1 MSRPKPTIRQLIRAL
16 YSVAKTSLR
25 IAPVMSILQIAGSV
39 ISAGLSIATTYLAAL
54 TTTALAEA
62 YAGDHTA
69 GGRVVW
75 LVVAV
80 ALLDVLTTAWWGVF
94 DRYVSEL
101 MRFRIK
107 TAMSDVMYE
116 RFCAIE
122 FWRYDDK
129 DTIDMYER
137 AKEFAQFFP
146 YIFARLADVVTHTFT
161 FIFTVWVLI
170 AINAWLGLAVVLAAV
185 PSMIVQFRLS
195 RLNTNH
201 WRENVETRRR
211 ANWIEWEMLKPQKM
225 IDLRLY
231 GLVRHLLD
239 MRTVLL
245 EKDQKTR
252 IDFERKFLVKRL
264 GAESFQA
271 AVEISALVWIV
282 CEIVAHR
289 QPIGLFLFVQQTAGR
304 ALGSVGS
311 LVSAV
316 NSMDEDLANLFDYQR
331 FMELP
336 IAKQGGK
343 IVSALHRDIRFKDVS
358 FHYPGSDTL
367 VLNHINL
374 TIKRGQHVALVGE
387 NGAGKTT
394 LLKLLAGLY
403 QSVSGEVVV
412 DGVPL
417 KSVDVQTWHR
427 QLGVLSQNFTQYDFA
442 TAAENVWFGDVSK
455 TPSQERVNA
464 ALREAEAAKFVAK
477 LPKGVNSY
485 VNQWME
491 SDDGVK
497 GVDLS
502 GGQWQRL
509 ALARNFYRDSPIV
522 ILDEPT
528 SAIDALAE
536 ARIFDR
542 LFQQKQKTIITV
554 SHRLSTVE
562 KADMIFMLAHGK
574 VVEYGTHA
582 ELVAR
587 HGAYYHMFESQ
598 LRHK

>member
-25 IAPVMSILQIAGSV
+25 IAPGMSVLQVTGSA
-39 ISAGLSIATTYLAAL
+39 ISAGLPIATTYLAAL

-62 YAGDHTA
+62 YAGDRAA
-69 GGRVVW
+69 GNRVVW
-75 LVVAV
+75 LVAAA
-80 ALLDVLTTAWWGVF
+80 ALSGVLMAAWGIF
-94 DRYVSEL
+94 ERYASEL

-161 FIFTVWVLI
+161 FVFTVWALI

-185 PSMIVQFRLS
+185 PSVIVQFRLS
-195 RLNTNH
+195 RLNANH

-211 ANWIEWEMLKPQKM
+211 ASWIEWEMLKPQKM

-239 MRTVLL
+239 MRMVLL

-252 IDFERKFLVKRL
+252 IDFERKFLAKRL
-264 GAESFQA
+264 GAELFQA
-271 AVEISALVWIV
+271 AVEVGALVWV
-282 CEIVAHR
+282 VYEIVAHR
-289 QPIGLFLFVQQTAGR
+289 QPIGQFLFVQQTAGR
-304 ALGSVGS
+304 ALGSVSS
-311 LVSAV
+311 LVSTV

-343 IVSALHRDIRFKDVS
+343 TVSALHRDIRFKDVS

-554 SHRLSTVE
+554 SHRLSTIE

-574 VVEYGTHA
+574 VVEHGTHA
-582 ELVAR
+582 ELVAQ

>member
-25 IAPVMSILQIAGSV
+25 IAPGMSVLQVTGSA
-39 ISAGLSIATTYLAAL
+39 ISAGLPIVTTYLAAL

-62 YAGDHTA
+62 YAGDRAA
-69 GGRVVW
+69 GNRVVW
-75 LVVAV
+75 LVAAA
-80 ALLDVLTTAWWGVF
+80 ALSGVLMAAWGIF
-94 DRYVSEL
+94 ERYASEL

-161 FIFTVWVLI
+161 FVFTVWALI

-185 PSMIVQFRLS
+185 PSVIVQFRLS
-195 RLNTNH
+195 RLNANH

-211 ANWIEWEMLKPQKM
+211 ASWIEWEMLKPQKM

-239 MRTVLL
+239 MRMVLL

-252 IDFERKFLVKRL
+252 IDFERKFLAKRL
-264 GAESFQA
+264 GAELFQA
-271 AVEISALVWIV
+271 AVEVGALVWV
-282 CEIVAHR
+282 VYEIVAHR
-289 QPIGLFLFVQQTAGR
+289 QPIGQFLFVQQTAGR
-304 ALGSVGS
+304 ALGSVSS
-311 LVSAV
+311 LVSTV

-343 IVSALHRDIRFKDVS
+343 TVPALHRDIRFKDVS
-358 FHYPGSDTL
+358 FRYPGSDTL
-367 VLNHINL
+367 VLDHINL

-403 QSVSGEVVV
+403 QPVSGEVVV

-417 KSVDVQTWHR
+417 KSVNVQTWHR

-477 LPKGVNSY
+477 LPKGVDSY

-509 ALARNFYRDSPIV
+509 ALARNFYRDSPII

-554 SHRLSTVE
+554 SHRLSTIE

-574 VVEYGTHA
+574 VVEHGTHA
-582 ELVAR
+582 ELVAQ

-598 LRHK
+598 LRRT

>member
-1 MSRPKPTIRQLIRAL
+1 MSRPRPTIRQLIRAL

-25 IAPVMSILQIAGSV
+25 IAPGMSVLQITGSA
-39 ISAGLSIATTYLAAL
+39 ISAGLPIATTYLAAL

-62 YAGDHTA
+62 YVGDRAAGS
-69 GGRVVW
+69 RVVW
-75 LVVAV
+75 LVAAA
-80 ALLDVLTTAWWGVF
+80 ALSGVLMAAWGIF
-94 DRYVSEL
+94 ERYASEL

-161 FIFTVWVLI
+161 FVFTVWALI

-185 PSMIVQFRLS
+185 PSVIVQFRLS
-195 RLNTNH
+195 RLNANH

-211 ANWIEWEMLKPQKM
+211 ASWIEWEMLKPQKM

-239 MRTVLL
+239 MRMALL

-252 IDFERKFLVKRL
+252 IDFERKFLAKRL
-264 GAESFQA
+264 GAELFQA
-271 AVEISALVWIV
+271 AVEVGALVWIV
-282 CEIVAHR
+282 YEIVAHR
-289 QPIGLFLFVQQTAGR
+289 QPIGQFLFVQQTAGR
-304 ALGSVGS
+304 ALGSVSS
-311 LVSAV
+311 LVSTV

-336 IAKQGGK
+336 LAKQGGK
-343 IVSALHRDIRFKDVS
+343 TVPALRRDIRFKDVS
-358 FHYPGSDTL
+358 FRYPGSDTL
-367 VLNHINL
+367 VLDHINL

-403 QSVSGEVVV
+403 QPVSGEVAV
-412 DGVPL
+412 DGEPL
-417 KSVDVQTWHR
+417 ASANIQTWHR

-455 TPSQERVNA
+455 TPSQERVDA
-464 ALREAEAAKFVAK
+464 ALREAEAEKFVAK
-477 LPKGVNSY
+477 LPKGVDSY

-582 ELVAR
+582 ELVVQ

>member
-1 MSRPKPTIRQLIRAL
+1 MSRPRPTIRQLIRAL

-25 IAPVMSILQIAGSV
+25 IAPAMSVLQITGSA
-39 ISAGLSIATTYLAAL
+39 ISAGLPIVTTYLAAL

-62 YAGDHTA
+62 YAGDRAA
-69 GGRVVW
+69 GSRVVW
-75 LVVAV
+75 LVAAA
-80 ALLDVLTTAWWGVF
+80 ALSGVLMAAWGIF
-94 DRYVSEL
+94 ERYASEL

-161 FIFTVWVLI
+161 FVFTVWALI

-185 PSMIVQFRLS
+185 PSVIVQFRLS
-195 RLNTNH
+195 RLNANH

-211 ANWIEWEMLKPQKM
+211 ASWIEWEMLKPQKM

-239 MRTVLL
+239 MRMALL

-252 IDFERKFLVKRL
+252 IDFERKFLAKRL
-264 GAESFQA
+264 GAELFQA
-271 AVEISALVWIV
+271 AVEVGALVWIV
-282 CEIVAHR
+282 YEIVAHR
-289 QPIGLFLFVQQTAGR
+289 QPIGQFLFVQQTAGR
-304 ALGSVGS
+304 ALGSVSS
-311 LVSAV
+311 LVSTV

-336 IAKQGGK
+336 LAKQGGK
-343 IVSALHRDIRFKDVS
+343 TVPALRRDIRFKDVS
-358 FHYPGSDTL
+358 FRYPGSDTL
-367 VLNHINL
+367 VLDHINL

-403 QSVSGEVVV
+403 KPVSGEVAV
-412 DGVPL
+412 DGEPL
-417 KSVDVQTWHR
+417 ASANIQTWHR

>member
-1 MSRPKPTIRQLIRAL
+1 MS
-16 YSVAKTSLR
+16 V
-25 IAPVMSILQIAGSV
+25 LQITGSA
-39 ISAGLSIATTYLAAL
+39 ISAGLPIATTYLAAL

-62 YAGDHTA
+62 YAGDRAA
-69 GGRVVW
+69 GSRVVW
-75 LVVAV
+75 LVAAA
-80 ALLDVLTTAWWGVF
+80 ALSGVLMAAWGIF
-94 DRYVSEL
+94 ERYASEL

-161 FIFTVWVLI
+161 FLFTVWALI

-185 PSMIVQFRLS
+185 PSVIVQFRLS
-195 RLNTNH
+195 RLNANH

-211 ANWIEWEMLKPQKM
+211 ASWIEWEMLKPQKM

-239 MRTVLL
+239 MRMALL

-252 IDFERKFLVKRL
+252 IDFERKFLAKRL
-264 GAESFQA
+264 GAELFQA
-271 AVEISALVWIV
+271 AVEVGALVWIV
-282 CEIVAHR
+282 YEIVAHR
-289 QPIGLFLFVQQTAGR
+289 QPIGQFLFVQQTAGR
-304 ALGSVGS
+304 ALGSVSS
-311 LVSAV
+311 LVSTV

-336 IAKQGGK
+336 LAKQGGK
-343 IVSALHRDIRFKDVS
+343 TVPALHRDIRFKDVS
-358 FHYPGSDTL
+358 FRYPGSDTL
-367 VLNHINL
+367 VLDRINL

-403 QSVSGEVVV
+403 QPVGGEVAV
-412 DGVPL
+412 DGEPL
-417 KSVDVQTWHR
+417 ASANIQTWHR

-455 TPSQERVNA
+455 TPDQERVDA

-477 LPKGVNSY
+477 LPKGVDSY

-574 VVEYGTHA
+574 VVEHGTHA
-582 ELVAR
+582 ELVAQ

-598 LRHK
+598 LRRT

>member
-25 IAPVMSILQIAGSV
+25 IAPGMSVLQVTGSA
-39 ISAGLSIATTYLAAL
+39 ISAGLPIVTTYLAAL

-62 YAGDHTA
+62 YAGDRAA
-69 GGRVVW
+69 GNRVVW
-75 LVVAV
+75 LVAAA
-80 ALLDVLTTAWWGVF
+80 ALSGVLMAAWGIF
-94 DRYVSEL
+94 ERYASEL

-161 FIFTVWVLI
+161 FVFTVWALI

-185 PSMIVQFRLS
+185 PSVIVQFRLS
-195 RLNTNH
+195 RLNANH
-201 WRENVETRRR
+201 WRKNVETRRR
-211 ANWIEWEMLKPQKM
+211 ASWIEWEMLKPQKM

-239 MRTVLL
+239 MRMALL

-252 IDFERKFLVKRL
+252 IDFERKFLAKRL
-264 GAESFQA
+264 GAELFQA
-271 AVEISALVWIV
+271 AVEVGALVWV
-282 CEIVAHR
+282 VYEIVAHR
-289 QPIGLFLFVQQTAGR
+289 QPIGQFLFVQQTAGR
-304 ALGSVGS
+304 ALGSVSS
-311 LVSAV
+311 LVSTV

-343 IVSALHRDIRFKDVS
+343 TVPALHRDIRFKDVS
-358 FHYPGSDTL
+358 FRYPGSDTL
-367 VLNHINL
+367 VLDHINL

-403 QSVSGEVVV
+403 QPVSGEVVV

-477 LPKGVNSY
+477 LPKGVDSY

-509 ALARNFYRDSPIV
+509 ALARNFYRDSPII

-574 VVEYGTHA
+574 VVEHGTHA
-582 ELVAR
+582 ELVAQ

-598 LRHK
+598 LRHT

>member
-25 IAPVMSILQIAGSV
+25 IAPGMSVLQVTGSA
-39 ISAGLSIATTYLAAL
+39 ISAGLPIVTTYLAAL

-62 YAGDHTA
+62 YAGDRAA
-69 GGRVVW
+69 GNRVVW
-75 LVVAV
+75 LVAAA
-80 ALLDVLTTAWWGVF
+80 ALSGVLMAAWGIF
-94 DRYVSEL
+94 ERYASEL

-161 FIFTVWVLI
+161 FVFTVWALI

-185 PSMIVQFRLS
+185 PSVIVQFRLS
-195 RLNTNH
+195 RLNANH

-211 ANWIEWEMLKPQKM
+211 ASWIEWEMLKPQKM

-239 MRTVLL
+239 MRMVLL

-252 IDFERKFLVKRL
+252 IDFERKFLAKRL
-264 GAESFQA
+264 GAELFQA
-271 AVEISALVWIV
+271 AVEVGALVWV
-282 CEIVAHR
+282 VYEIVAHR
-289 QPIGLFLFVQQTAGR
+289 QPIGQFLFVQQTAGR
-304 ALGSVGS
+304 ALGSVSS
-311 LVSAV
+311 LVSTV

-343 IVSALHRDIRFKDVS
+343 TVPALHRDIRFKDVS
-358 FHYPGSDTL
+358 FRYPGSDTL
-367 VLNHINL
+367 VLDHINL

-403 QSVSGEVVV
+403 QPVSGEVVV

-477 LPKGVNSY
+477 LPKGVDSY

-509 ALARNFYRDSPIV
+509 ALARNFYRDSPII

-554 SHRLSTVE
+554 SHRLSTIE

-574 VVEYGTHA
+574 VVEHGAHA
-582 ELVAR
+582 ELVAQ

-598 LRHK
+598 LRRT

>member
-1 MSRPKPTIRQLIRAL
+1 MSRPRPTIRQLIRAL

-25 IAPVMSILQIAGSV
+25 IAPGMSVLQITGSA
-39 ISAGLSIATTYLAAL
+39 ISAGLPIATTYLAAL

-62 YAGDHTA
+62 YVGDRAAGS
-69 GGRVVW
+69 RVVW
-75 LVVAV
+75 LVAAA
-80 ALLDVLTTAWWGVF
+80 ALSGVLMAAWGIF
-94 DRYVSEL
+94 ERYASEL

-161 FIFTVWVLI
+161 FVFTVWALI

-185 PSMIVQFRLS
+185 PSVIVQFRLS
-195 RLNTNH
+195 RLNANH

-211 ANWIEWEMLKPQKM
+211 ASWIEWEMLKPQKM

-239 MRTVLL
+239 MRMALL

-252 IDFERKFLVKRL
+252 IDFERKFLAKRL
-264 GAESFQA
+264 GAELFQA
-271 AVEISALVWIV
+271 AVEVGALVWIV
-282 CEIVAHR
+282 YEIVAHR
-289 QPIGLFLFVQQTAGR
+289 QPIGQFLFVQQTAGR
-304 ALGSVGS
+304 ALGSVSS
-311 LVSAV
+311 LVSTV

-336 IAKQGGK
+336 LAKQGGK
-343 IVSALHRDIRFKDVS
+343 TVPALRRDILFKDVS
-358 FHYPGSDTL
+358 FRYPGSDTL
-367 VLNHINL
+367 VLDHINL

-403 QSVSGEVVV
+403 QPVGGEVAV
-412 DGVPL
+412 DGEPL
-417 KSVDVQTWHR
+417 ASANIQTWHR

-477 LPKGVNSY
+477 LPKGVDSY

-509 ALARNFYRDSPIV
+509 ALARNFYRDSPII

-554 SHRLSTVE
+554 SHRLSTIE

-574 VVEYGTHA
+574 VVEHGTHA
-582 ELVAR
+582 ELVAQ

-598 LRHK
+598 LRRT

>member
-1 MSRPKPTIRQLIRAL
+1 MSRPRPTIRQLIRAL
-16 YSVAKTSLR
+16 YIVAKTSLR
-25 IAPVMSILQIAGSV
+25 IAPGMSVLQITGSA
-39 ISAGLSIATTYLAAL
+39 ISAGLPIATTYLAAL

-62 YAGDHTA
+62 YAGDRAA
-69 GGRVVW
+69 GSRVVW
-75 LVVAV
+75 LVAAA
-80 ALLDVLTTAWWGVF
+80 ALSGVLMAAWGIF
-94 DRYVSEL
+94 ERYASEL

-161 FIFTVWVLI
+161 FVFTVWALI

-185 PSMIVQFRLS
+185 PSVIVQFRLS
-195 RLNTNH
+195 RLNANH

-211 ANWIEWEMLKPQKM
+211 ASWIEWEMLKPQKM

-239 MRTVLL
+239 MRMALL

-252 IDFERKFLVKRL
+252 IDFERKFLAKRL
-264 GAESFQA
+264 GAELFQA
-271 AVEISALVWIV
+271 AVEVGALVWIV
-282 CEIVAHR
+282 YEIVAHR
-289 QPIGLFLFVQQTAGR
+289 QPIGQFLFVQQTAGR
-304 ALGSVGS
+304 ALGSVSS
-311 LVSAV
+311 LVSTV

-343 IVSALHRDIRFKDVS
+343 TVPALHRDIRFKDVS
-358 FHYPGSDTL
+358 FRYPGSDTL
-367 VLNHINL
+367 VLDHINL

-403 QSVSGEVVV
+403 QPVGGEVAV
-412 DGVPL
+412 DGEPL
-417 KSVDVQTWHR
+417 ASANIQTWHR

-455 TPSQERVNA
+455 TPGQERVDA

-477 LPKGVNSY
+477 LPKGVDSY

-562 KADMIFMLAHGK
+562 KADMIFMLAYGK
-574 VVEYGTHA
+574 VVEHGTHA
-582 ELVAR
+582 ELVAQ

>member
-16 YSVAKTSLR
+16 YSVAKASLR
-25 IAPVMSILQIAGSV
+25 IAPGMSVLQVTGSA
-39 ISAGLSIATTYLAAL
+39 ISAGLPIATTYLAAL

-62 YAGDHTA
+62 YAGDRAA
-69 GGRVVW
+69 GNRVVW
-75 LVVAV
+75 LVAAA
-80 ALLDVLTTAWWGVF
+80 ALSGVLMAAWGIF
-94 DRYVSEL
+94 ERYASEL

-161 FIFTVWVLI
+161 FVFTVWALI

-185 PSMIVQFRLS
+185 PSVIVQFRLS
-195 RLNTNH
+195 RLNANH

-211 ANWIEWEMLKPQKM
+211 ASWIEWEMLKPQKM

-239 MRTVLL
+239 MRMALL

-252 IDFERKFLVKRL
+252 IDFERKFLAKRL
-264 GAESFQA
+264 GAELFQA
-271 AVEISALVWIV
+271 VVEVGALVWV
-282 CEIVAHR
+282 VYEIVAHR
-289 QPIGLFLFVQQTAGR
+289 QPIGQFLFVQQTAGR
-304 ALGSVGS
+304 ALGSVSS
-311 LVSAV
+311 LVSTV

-343 IVSALHRDIRFKDVS
+343 TVPALHRDIRFKDVS
-358 FHYPGSDTL
+358 FRYPGSDTL
-367 VLNHINL
+367 VLDRINL

-403 QSVSGEVVV
+403 QPVSGEVMV
-412 DGVPL
+412 DGEPL
-417 KSVDVQTWHR
+417 GSVDIQTWHR

-442 TAAENVWFGDVSK
+442 TAGENVWFGDVSK
-455 TPSQERVNA
+455 TLSQERVDA

-477 LPKGVNSY
+477 LPKGVDSY

-509 ALARNFYRDSPIV
+509 ALARNFYRDSPII

-554 SHRLSTVE
+554 SHRLSTIE

-574 VVEYGTHA
+574 VVEHGTHA
-582 ELVAR
+582 ELVAQ

-598 LRHK
+598 LRRT

>member
-1 MSRPKPTIRQLIRAL
+1 M
-16 YSVAKTSLR
+16 
-25 IAPVMSILQIAGSV
+25 LQVTGSA
-39 ISAGLSIATTYLAAL
+39 ISAGLPIVTTYLAAL

-62 YAGDHTA
+62 YAGDRAA
-69 GGRVVW
+69 GSRVVW
-75 LVVAV
+75 LVAAA
-80 ALLDVLTTAWWGVF
+80 ALSGVLMAAWGIF
-94 DRYVSEL
+94 ERYASEL

-161 FIFTVWVLI
+161 FVFTVWALI

-185 PSMIVQFRLS
+185 PSVIVQFRLS
-195 RLNTNH
+195 RLNANH

-211 ANWIEWEMLKPQKM
+211 ASWIEWEMLKPQKM

-239 MRTVLL
+239 MRMVLL

-252 IDFERKFLVKRL
+252 IDFERKFLAKRL
-264 GAESFQA
+264 GAELFQA
-271 AVEISALVWIV
+271 AVEVGALVWIV
-282 CEIVAHR
+282 YEIVAHR
-289 QPIGLFLFVQQTAGR
+289 QPIGQFLFVQQTAGR
-304 ALGSVGS
+304 ALGSVSS
-311 LVSAV
+311 LVSTV

-336 IAKQGGK
+336 LAKQGGK
-343 IVSALHRDIRFKDVS
+343 TVPALRRDIRFKDVS
-358 FHYPGSDTL
+358 FRYPGSDTL
-367 VLNHINL
+367 VLDHINL

-403 QSVSGEVVV
+403 QPVSGEVVV

-477 LPKGVNSY
+477 LPKGVDSY

-509 ALARNFYRDSPIV
+509 ALARNFYRDSPII

-582 ELVAR
+582 ELVVQ

>member
-25 IAPVMSILQIAGSV
+25 IAPGMSVLQVTGSA
-39 ISAGLSIATTYLAAL
+39 ISAGLPIVTTYLAAL

-62 YAGDHTA
+62 YAGDRAA
-69 GGRVVW
+69 GNRVVW
-75 LVVAV
+75 LVAAA
-80 ALLDVLTTAWWGVF
+80 ALSGVLMAAWGIF
-94 DRYVSEL
+94 ERYASEL

-161 FIFTVWVLI
+161 FVFTVWALI

-185 PSMIVQFRLS
+185 PSVIVQFRLS
-195 RLNTNH
+195 RLNANH

-211 ANWIEWEMLKPQKM
+211 ASWIEWEMLKPQKM

-239 MRTVLL
+239 MRMVLL

-252 IDFERKFLVKRL
+252 IDFERKFLAKRL
-264 GAESFQA
+264 GAELFQA
-271 AVEISALVWIV
+271 AVEVGALVWV
-282 CEIVAHR
+282 VYEIVAHR
-289 QPIGLFLFVQQTAGR
+289 QPIGQFLFVQQTAGR
-304 ALGSVGS
+304 ALGSVSS
-311 LVSAV
+311 LVSTV

-343 IVSALHRDIRFKDVS
+343 TVPALHRDIRFKDVS
-358 FHYPGSDTL
+358 FRYPGSDTL
-367 VLNHINL
+367 VLDHINL

-403 QSVSGEVVV
+403 QPVGGEVAV
-412 DGVPL
+412 DGEPL
-417 KSVDVQTWHR
+417 ASANIQTWHR

-455 TPSQERVNA
+455 TPGQERVDA

-477 LPKGVNSY
+477 LPKGVDSY

-574 VVEYGTHA
+574 VVEHGTHA
-582 ELVAR
+582 ELVAQ

>member
-1 MSRPKPTIRQLIRAL
+1 MS
-16 YSVAKTSLR
+16 V
-25 IAPVMSILQIAGSV
+25 LQITGSA
-39 ISAGLSIATTYLAAL
+39 ISAGLPIVTTYLAAL

-62 YAGDHTA
+62 YAGDRAA
-69 GGRVVW
+69 GNRVVW
-75 LVVAV
+75 LVAAA
-80 ALLDVLTTAWWGVF
+80 ALSGVLMAAWGIF
-94 DRYVSEL
+94 ERYASEL

-161 FIFTVWVLI
+161 FVFTVWALI

-185 PSMIVQFRLS
+185 PSVIVQFRLS
-195 RLNTNH
+195 RLNANH

-211 ANWIEWEMLKPQKM
+211 ASWIEWEMLKPQKM

-239 MRTVLL
+239 MRMVLL

-252 IDFERKFLVKRL
+252 IDFERKFLAKRL
-264 GAESFQA
+264 GAELFQA
-271 AVEISALVWIV
+271 AVEVGALVWV
-282 CEIVAHR
+282 VYEIVAHR
-289 QPIGLFLFVQQTAGR
+289 QPIGQFLFVQQTAGR
-304 ALGSVGS
+304 ALGSVSS
-311 LVSAV
+311 LVSTV

-343 IVSALHRDIRFKDVS
+343 TVPALHRDIRFKDVS
-358 FHYPGSDTL
+358 FRYPGSDTL
-367 VLNHINL
+367 VLDHINL

-403 QSVSGEVVV
+403 QPVSGEVVV

-477 LPKGVNSY
+477 LPKGVDSY

-509 ALARNFYRDSPIV
+509 ALARNFYRDSPII

-554 SHRLSTVE
+554 SHRLSTIE

-574 VVEYGTHA
+574 VVEHGTHA
-582 ELVAR
+582 ELVAQ

-598 LRHK
+598 LRRT

>member
-1 MSRPKPTIRQLIRAL
+1 MSRPRPTIRQLIRAL

-25 IAPVMSILQIAGSV
+25 IAPGMSVLQITGSA
-39 ISAGLSIATTYLAAL
+39 ISAGLPIATTYLAAL

-62 YAGDHTA
+62 YAGDRAA
-69 GGRVVW
+69 GSRVVW
-75 LVVAV
+75 LVAAA
-80 ALLDVLTTAWWGVF
+80 ALSGVLMAAWGIF
-94 DRYVSEL
+94 ERYASEL

-161 FIFTVWVLI
+161 FVFTVWALI

-185 PSMIVQFRLS
+185 PSVIVQFRLS
-195 RLNTNH
+195 RLNANH

-211 ANWIEWEMLKPQKM
+211 ASWIEWEMLKPQKM

-239 MRTVLL
+239 MRMALL

-252 IDFERKFLVKRL
+252 IDFERKFLAKRL
-264 GAESFQA
+264 GAELFQA
-271 AVEISALVWIV
+271 AVEVGALVWIV
-282 CEIVAHR
+282 YEIVAHR
-289 QPIGLFLFVQQTAGR
+289 QPIGQFLFVQQTAGR
-304 ALGSVGS
+304 ALGSVSS
-311 LVSAV
+311 LVSTV

-336 IAKQGGK
+336 LAKQGGK
-343 IVSALHRDIRFKDVS
+343 TVPALHRDIRFKDVS
-358 FHYPGSDTL
+358 FCYPGSDTL
-367 VLNHINL
+367 VLDHINL

-403 QSVSGEVVV
+403 QPVGGEVAV
-412 DGVPL
+412 DGEPL
-417 KSVDVQTWHR
+417 ASANIQTWHR

-455 TPSQERVNA
+455 TPSQERVDA
-464 ALREAEAAKFVAK
+464 ALREAEAEKFVAK
-477 LPKGVNSY
+477 LPKGVDSY

-582 ELVAR
+582 ELVVQ

>member
-1 MSRPKPTIRQLIRAL
+1 MSRPRPTIRQLIRAL

-25 IAPVMSILQIAGSV
+25 IAPGMSVLQITGSA
-39 ISAGLSIATTYLAAL
+39 ISAGLPIATTYLAAL

-62 YAGDHTA
+62 YVGDRAAGS
-69 GGRVVW
+69 RVVW
-75 LVVAV
+75 LVAAA
-80 ALLDVLTTAWWGVF
+80 ALSGVLMAAWGIF
-94 DRYVSEL
+94 ERYASEL

-161 FIFTVWVLI
+161 FVFTVWALI

-185 PSMIVQFRLS
+185 PSVIVQFRLS
-195 RLNTNH
+195 RLNANH

-211 ANWIEWEMLKPQKM
+211 ASWIEWEMLKPQKM

-239 MRTVLL
+239 MRMALL

-252 IDFERKFLVKRL
+252 IDFERKFLAKRL
-264 GAESFQA
+264 GAELFQA
-271 AVEISALVWIV
+271 AVEVGALVWIV
-282 CEIVAHR
+282 YEIVAHR
-289 QPIGLFLFVQQTAGR
+289 QPIGQFLFVQQTAGR
-304 ALGSVGS
+304 ALGSVSS
-311 LVSAV
+311 LVSTV

-336 IAKQGGK
+336 LAKQGGK
-343 IVSALHRDIRFKDVS
+343 TVPALRRDIRFKDVS
-358 FHYPGSDTL
+358 FRYPGSDTL
-367 VLNHINL
+367 VLDHINL

-403 QSVSGEVVV
+403 QPVSGEVAV
-412 DGVPL
+412 DGEPL
-417 KSVDVQTWHR
+417 ASANIQTWHR

>member
-1 MSRPKPTIRQLIRAL
+1 MSRPRPTIRQLIRAL

-25 IAPVMSILQIAGSV
+25 IAPGMSVLQITGSA
-39 ISAGLSIATTYLAAL
+39 ISAGLPIATTYLAAL

-62 YAGDHTA
+62 YVGDRAAGN
-69 GGRVVW
+69 RVVW
-75 LVVAV
+75 LVAAA
-80 ALLDVLTTAWWGVF
+80 ALSGVLMAAWGIF
-94 DRYVSEL
+94 ERYASEL

-161 FIFTVWVLI
+161 FVFTVWALI

-185 PSMIVQFRLS
+185 PSVIVQFRLS
-195 RLNTNH
+195 RLNANH

-211 ANWIEWEMLKPQKM
+211 ASWIEWEMLKPQKM

-239 MRTVLL
+239 MRMALL
-245 EKDQKTR
+245 ERDQKTR
-252 IDFERKFLVKRL
+252 IDFERKFLAKRL
-264 GAESFQA
+264 GAELFQA
-271 AVEISALVWIV
+271 VVEVGALVWV
-282 CEIVAHR
+282 VYEIVAHR
-289 QPIGLFLFVQQTAGR
+289 QPIGQFLFVQQTAGR
-304 ALGSVGS
+304 ALGSVSS
-311 LVSAV
+311 LVSTV

-343 IVSALHRDIRFKDVS
+343 TVPALHRDIRFKDVS

-367 VLNHINL
+367 VLDHINL

-403 QSVSGEVVV
+403 KPVSGEVVV

-477 LPKGVNSY
+477 LPKGVDSY

-509 ALARNFYRDSPIV
+509 ALARNFYRDSPII

-554 SHRLSTVE
+554 SHRLSTIE

-574 VVEYGTHA
+574 VVEHGTHA
-582 ELVAR
+582 ELVAQ

-598 LRHK
+598 LRRT

>member
-25 IAPVMSILQIAGSV
+25 IAPGMSVLQVTGSA
-39 ISAGLSIATTYLAAL
+39 ISAGLPIATTYLAAL

-62 YAGDHTA
+62 YAGDRAA
-69 GGRVVW
+69 GNRVVW
-75 LVVAV
+75 LVAAA
-80 ALLDVLTTAWWGVF
+80 ALSGVLMAAWGIF
-94 DRYVSEL
+94 ERYASEL

-107 TAMSDVMYE
+107 TSMSDVMYE

-161 FIFTVWVLI
+161 FVFTVWALI

-185 PSMIVQFRLS
+185 PSVIVQFRLS
-195 RLNTNH
+195 RLNANH

-211 ANWIEWEMLKPQKM
+211 ASWIEWEMLKPQKM

-239 MRTVLL
+239 MRMALL
-245 EKDQKTR
+245 ERDQKTR
-252 IDFERKFLVKRL
+252 IDFERKFLAKRL
-264 GAESFQA
+264 GAELFQA
-271 AVEISALVWIV
+271 VVEVGALVWV
-282 CEIVAHR
+282 VYEIVAHR
-289 QPIGLFLFVQQTAGR
+289 QPIGQFLFVQQTAGR
-304 ALGSVGS
+304 ALGSVSS
-311 LVSAV
+311 LVSTV

-343 IVSALHRDIRFKDVS
+343 TVPALHRDIRFKDVS

-367 VLNHINL
+367 VLDHINL

-403 QSVSGEVVV
+403 KPVSGEVVV

-477 LPKGVNSY
+477 LPKGVDSY

-509 ALARNFYRDSPIV
+509 ALARNFYRDSPII

-554 SHRLSTVE
+554 SHRLSTIE

-574 VVEYGTHA
+574 VVEHGTHA
-582 ELVAR
+582 ELVAQ

-598 LRHK
+598 LRRT

>member
-25 IAPVMSILQIAGSV
+25 IAPGMSVLQVTGSA
-39 ISAGLSIATTYLAAL
+39 ISAGLPIATTYLAAL

-62 YAGDHTA
+62 YAGDRAA
-69 GGRVVW
+69 GNRVVW
-75 LVVAV
+75 LVAAA
-80 ALLDVLTTAWWGVF
+80 ALSGVLMAAWGIF
-94 DRYVSEL
+94 ERYASEL

-161 FIFTVWVLI
+161 FVFTVWALI

-185 PSMIVQFRLS
+185 PSVIVQFRLS
-195 RLNTNH
+195 RLNANH

-211 ANWIEWEMLKPQKM
+211 ASWIEWEMLKPQKM

-239 MRTVLL
+239 MRMALL

-252 IDFERKFLVKRL
+252 IDFERKFLAKRL
-264 GAESFQA
+264 GAELFQA
-271 AVEISALVWIV
+271 VVEVGALVWV
-282 CEIVAHR
+282 VYEIVAHR
-289 QPIGLFLFVQQTAGR
+289 QPIGQFLFVQQTAGR
-304 ALGSVGS
+304 ALGSVSS
-311 LVSAV
+311 LVSTV

-343 IVSALHRDIRFKDVS
+343 TVPALHRDIRFKDVS

-367 VLNHINL
+367 VLDHINL

-403 QSVSGEVVV
+403 KPVSGEVVV

-455 TPSQERVNA
+455 TPSQERVDA

-477 LPKGVNSY
+477 LPKGVDSY

-509 ALARNFYRDSPIV
+509 ALARNFYRDSPII

-554 SHRLSTVE
+554 SHRLSTIE

-574 VVEYGTHA
+574 VVEHGTHA
-582 ELVAR
+582 ELVAQ

-598 LRHK
+598 LRHT

>member
-16 YSVAKTSLR
+16 YSVAKASLR
-25 IAPVMSILQIAGSV
+25 IAPGMSVLQVTGSA
-39 ISAGLSIATTYLAAL
+39 ISAGLPIATTYLAAL

-62 YAGDHTA
+62 YAGDRAA
-69 GGRVVW
+69 GNRVVW
-75 LVVAV
+75 LVAAA
-80 ALLDVLTTAWWGVF
+80 ALSGVLMAAWGIF
-94 DRYVSEL
+94 ERYASEL

-161 FIFTVWVLI
+161 FVFTVWALI

-185 PSMIVQFRLS
+185 PSVIVQFRLS
-195 RLNTNH
+195 RLNANH

-211 ANWIEWEMLKPQKM
+211 ASWIEWEMLKPQKM

-239 MRTVLL
+239 MRMALL

-252 IDFERKFLVKRL
+252 IDFERKFLAKRL
-264 GAESFQA
+264 GAELFQA
-271 AVEISALVWIV
+271 VVEVGALVWV
-282 CEIVAHR
+282 VYEIVAHR
-289 QPIGLFLFVQQTAGR
+289 QPIGQFLFVQQTAGR
-304 ALGSVGS
+304 ALGSVSS
-311 LVSAV
+311 LVSTV

-343 IVSALHRDIRFKDVS
+343 TVPALHRDIRFKDVS
-358 FHYPGSDTL
+358 FRYPGSDTL
-367 VLNHINL
+367 VLDRINL

-403 QSVSGEVVV
+403 QPVSGEVMV
-412 DGVPL
+412 DGEPL
-417 KSVDVQTWHR
+417 GSVDIQTWHR

-442 TAAENVWFGDVSK
+442 TAGENVWFGDVSK
-455 TPSQERVNA
+455 TLSQERVDA

-477 LPKGVNSY
+477 LPKGVDSY

-509 ALARNFYRDSPIV
+509 ALARNFYRDSPII

-574 VVEYGTHA
+574 VVEHGTHA
-582 ELVAR
+582 ELVAQ
-587 HGAYYHMFESQ
+587 HGAYYYMFESQ
-598 LRHK
+598 LRRT

>member
-25 IAPVMSILQIAGSV
+25 IAPGMSVLQITGSA
-39 ISAGLSIATTYLAAL
+39 ISAGLPIATTYLAAL

-62 YAGDHTA
+62 YAGDRAA
-69 GGRVVW
+69 GNRVVW
-75 LVVAV
+75 LVAAA
-80 ALLDVLTTAWWGVF
+80 ALSGVLMAAWGIF
-94 DRYVSEL
+94 ERYASEL

-161 FIFTVWVLI
+161 FVFTVWALI

-185 PSMIVQFRLS
+185 PSVIVQFRLS
-195 RLNTNH
+195 RLNANH

-211 ANWIEWEMLKPQKM
+211 ASWIEWEMLKPQKM

-239 MRTVLL
+239 MRMALL

-252 IDFERKFLVKRL
+252 IDFERKFLAKRL
-264 GAESFQA
+264 GAKLFQA
-271 AVEISALVWIV
+271 AVEVGALVWIV
-282 CEIVAHR
+282 YEIVAHR
-289 QPIGLFLFVQQTAGR
+289 QPIGQFLFVQQTAGR
-304 ALGSVGS
+304 ALGSVSS
-311 LVSAV
+311 LVSTV

-336 IAKQGGK
+336 LAKQGGK
-343 IVSALHRDIRFKDVS
+343 TVPALHRDIRFKDVS
-358 FHYPGSDTL
+358 FRYPGSGTL
-367 VLNHINL
+367 VLDHINL

-403 QSVSGEVVV
+403 QPVGGEVAV
-412 DGVPL
+412 DGEPL
-417 KSVDVQTWHR
+417 ASANIQTWHR

-455 TPSQERVNA
+455 TPGQERVDA

-477 LPKGVNSY
+477 LPKGVDSY

-509 ALARNFYRDSPIV
+509 ALARNFYRDSPII

-574 VVEYGTHA
+574 VVEHGTHA
-582 ELVAR
+582 ELVAQ

-598 LRHK
+598 LRRT

>member
-25 IAPVMSILQIAGSV
+25 IAPGMSVLQVTGSA
-39 ISAGLSIATTYLAAL
+39 ISAGLPIATTYLAAL

-62 YAGDHTA
+62 YAGDRAA
-69 GGRVVW
+69 GNRVVW
-75 LVVAV
+75 LVAAA
-80 ALLDVLTTAWWGVF
+80 ALSGVLMAAWGIF
-94 DRYVSEL
+94 ERYASEL

-161 FIFTVWVLI
+161 FVFTVWALI

-185 PSMIVQFRLS
+185 PSVIVQFRLS
-195 RLNTNH
+195 RLNANH
-201 WRENVETRRR
+201 WRKNVETRRR
-211 ANWIEWEMLKPQKM
+211 ASWIEWEMLKPQKM

-239 MRTVLL
+239 MRMALL

-252 IDFERKFLVKRL
+252 IDFERKFLAKRL
-264 GAESFQA
+264 GAELFQA
-271 AVEISALVWIV
+271 VVEVGALVWV
-282 CEIVAHR
+282 VYEIVAHR
-289 QPIGLFLFVQQTAGR
+289 QPIGQFLFVQQTAGR
-304 ALGSVGS
+304 ALGSVSS
-311 LVSAV
+311 LVSTV

-343 IVSALHRDIRFKDVS
+343 TVPALHRDIRLKDVS
-358 FHYPGSDTL
+358 FRYPGSDTL
-367 VLNHINL
+367 VLDRINL

-403 QSVSGEVVV
+403 KPVSGEVVV

-417 KSVDVQTWHR
+417 KSANIQTWHR

-442 TAAENVWFGDVSK
+442 TVAENVWFGDVSK

-477 LPKGVNSY
+477 LPKGVDSY

-509 ALARNFYRDSPIV
+509 ALARNFYRDSPII

-554 SHRLSTVE
+554 SHRLSTIE

-574 VVEYGTHA
+574 VVEHGTHA
-582 ELVAR
+582 ELVAQ

-598 LRHK
+598 LRRT

>member
-1 MSRPKPTIRQLIRAL
+1 MSRPRPTIRQLIRAL

-25 IAPVMSILQIAGSV
+25 IAPGMSVLQITGSA
-39 ISAGLSIATTYLAAL
+39 ISAGLPIATTYLAAL

-62 YAGDHTA
+62 YVGDRAAGS
-69 GGRVVW
+69 RVVW
-75 LVVAV
+75 LVAAA
-80 ALLDVLTTAWWGVF
+80 ALSGVLMAAWGIF
-94 DRYVSEL
+94 ERYASEL

-161 FIFTVWVLI
+161 FVFTVWALI

-185 PSMIVQFRLS
+185 PSVIVQFRLS
-195 RLNTNH
+195 RLNANH

-211 ANWIEWEMLKPQKM
+211 ASWIEWEMLKPQKM

-239 MRTVLL
+239 MRMALL

-252 IDFERKFLVKRL
+252 IDFERKFLAKRL
-264 GAESFQA
+264 GAELFQA
-271 AVEISALVWIV
+271 AVEVGALVWIV
-282 CEIVAHR
+282 YEIVAHR
-289 QPIGLFLFVQQTAGR
+289 QPIGQFLFVQQTAGR
-304 ALGSVGS
+304 ALGSVSS
-311 LVSAV
+311 LVSTV

-336 IAKQGGK
+336 LAKQGGK
-343 IVSALHRDIRFKDVS
+343 TVPALRRDIRFKDVS
-358 FHYPGSDTL
+358 FRYPGSDTL
-367 VLNHINL
+367 VLDHINL

-403 QSVSGEVVV
+403 QPVSGEVAV
-412 DGVPL
+412 DGEPL
-417 KSVDVQTWHR
+417 ASANIQTWHR

-455 TPSQERVNA
+455 TPSQERVDA
-464 ALREAEAAKFVAK
+464 ALREAEAEKFVAK
-477 LPKGVNSY
+477 LPKGVDSY

-562 KADMIFMLAHGK
+562 KADTIFMLAHGK
-574 VVEYGTHA
+574 VVEHGTHA
-582 ELVAR
+582 ELVVQ
-587 HGAYYHMFESQ
+587 HGAYYHMFGSQ

>member
-1 MSRPKPTIRQLIRAL
+1 M
-16 YSVAKTSLR
+16 
-25 IAPVMSILQIAGSV
+25 LQVTGSA
-39 ISAGLSIATTYLAAL
+39 ISAGLPIATTYLAAL

-62 YAGDHTA
+62 YAGDRAA
-69 GGRVVW
+69 GNRVVW
-75 LVVAV
+75 LVAAA
-80 ALLDVLTTAWWGVF
+80 ALSGVLMAAWGIF
-94 DRYVSEL
+94 ERYASEL

-161 FIFTVWVLI
+161 FVFTVWALI

-185 PSMIVQFRLS
+185 PSVIVQFRLS
-195 RLNTNH
+195 RLNANH

-211 ANWIEWEMLKPQKM
+211 ASWIEWEMLKPQKM

-239 MRTVLL
+239 MRMVLL

-252 IDFERKFLVKRL
+252 IDFERKFLAKRL
-264 GAESFQA
+264 GAELFQA
-271 AVEISALVWIV
+271 AVEVGALVWV
-282 CEIVAHR
+282 VYEIVAHR
-289 QPIGLFLFVQQTAGR
+289 QPIGQFLFVQQTAGR
-304 ALGSVGS
+304 ALGSVSS
-311 LVSAV
+311 LVSTV

-343 IVSALHRDIRFKDVS
+343 TVSALHRDIRFKDVS

>member
-25 IAPVMSILQIAGSV
+25 IAPGMSVLQITGSA
-39 ISAGLSIATTYLAAL
+39 ISAGLPIATTYLAAL

-62 YAGDHTA
+62 YAGDRAA
-69 GGRVVW
+69 GSRVVW
-75 LVVAV
+75 LVAAA
-80 ALLDVLTTAWWGVF
+80 ALSGVLMAAWGIF
-94 DRYVSEL
+94 ERYASEL

-161 FIFTVWVLI
+161 FVFTVWALI

-185 PSMIVQFRLS
+185 PSVIVQFRLS
-195 RLNTNH
+195 RLNANH

-211 ANWIEWEMLKPQKM
+211 ASWIEWEMLKPQKM

-239 MRTVLL
+239 MRMALL

-252 IDFERKFLVKRL
+252 IDFERKFLAKRL
-264 GAESFQA
+264 GAKLFQA
-271 AVEISALVWIV
+271 AVEVGALVWIV
-282 CEIVAHR
+282 YEIVAHR
-289 QPIGLFLFVQQTAGR
+289 QPIGQFLFVQQTAGR
-304 ALGSVGS
+304 ALGSVSS
-311 LVSAV
+311 LVSTV

-336 IAKQGGK
+336 LAKQGGK
-343 IVSALHRDIRFKDVS
+343 TVPALHRDIRFKDVS
-358 FHYPGSDTL
+358 FRYPGSGTL
-367 VLNHINL
+367 VLDHINL

-403 QSVSGEVVV
+403 QPVGGEVAV
-412 DGVPL
+412 DGEPL
-417 KSVDVQTWHR
+417 ASANIQTWHR

-455 TPSQERVNA
+455 TPGQERVDA

-477 LPKGVNSY
+477 LPKGVDSY

-574 VVEYGTHA
+574 VVEHGTHA
-582 ELVAR
+582 ELVAQ

-598 LRHK
+598 LRRT

>member
-1 MSRPKPTIRQLIRAL
+1 MSRPRPTIRQLIRAL

-25 IAPVMSILQIAGSV
+25 IAPGMSVLQITGSA
-39 ISAGLSIATTYLAAL
+39 ISAGLPIATTYLAAL

-62 YAGDHTA
+62 YVGDRAAGS
-69 GGRVVW
+69 RVVW
-75 LVVAV
+75 LVAAA
-80 ALLDVLTTAWWGVF
+80 ALSGVLMAAWGIF
-94 DRYVSEL
+94 ERYASEL

-161 FIFTVWVLI
+161 FVFTVWALI

-185 PSMIVQFRLS
+185 PSVIVQFRLS
-195 RLNTNH
+195 RLNANH

-211 ANWIEWEMLKPQKM
+211 ASWIEWEMLKPQKM

-239 MRTVLL
+239 MRMALL

-252 IDFERKFLVKRL
+252 IDFERKFLAKRL
-264 GAESFQA
+264 GAELFQA
-271 AVEISALVWIV
+271 AVEVGALVWIV
-282 CEIVAHR
+282 YEIVAHR
-289 QPIGLFLFVQQTAGR
+289 QPIGQFLFVQQTAGR
-304 ALGSVGS
+304 ALGSVSS
-311 LVSAV
+311 LVSTV

-336 IAKQGGK
+336 LAKQGGK
-343 IVSALHRDIRFKDVS
+343 TVPALRRDIRFKDVS
-358 FHYPGSDTL
+358 FRYPGSDTL
-367 VLNHINL
+367 VLDHINL

-403 QSVSGEVVV
+403 QPVGGEVAV
-412 DGVPL
+412 DGEPL
-417 KSVDVQTWHR
+417 ASANIQTWHR

-455 TPSQERVNA
+455 TPGQERVDA

-477 LPKGVNSY
+477 LPKGVDSY

-574 VVEYGTHA
+574 VVEHGTHA
-582 ELVAR
+582 ELVVQ

>member
-25 IAPVMSILQIAGSV
+25 IAPGMSVLQVTGSA
-39 ISAGLSIATTYLAAL
+39 ISAGLPIVTTYLAAL

-62 YAGDHTA
+62 YAGDRAA
-69 GGRVVW
+69 GNRVVW
-75 LVVAV
+75 LVAAA
-80 ALLDVLTTAWWGVF
+80 ALSGVLMAAWGIF
-94 DRYVSEL
+94 ERYASEL

-161 FIFTVWVLI
+161 FVFTVWALI

-185 PSMIVQFRLS
+185 PSVIVQFRLS
-195 RLNTNH
+195 RLNANH

-211 ANWIEWEMLKPQKM
+211 ASWIEWEMLKPQKM

-239 MRTVLL
+239 MRMVLL

-252 IDFERKFLVKRL
+252 IDFERKFLAKRL
-264 GAESFQA
+264 GAELFQA
-271 AVEISALVWIV
+271 AVEVGALVWV
-282 CEIVAHR
+282 VYEIVAHR
-289 QPIGLFLFVQQTAGR
+289 QPIGQFLFVQQTAGR
-304 ALGSVGS
+304 ALGSVSS
-311 LVSAV
+311 LVSTV

-343 IVSALHRDIRFKDVS
+343 TVPALHRDIRFKDGS
-358 FHYPGSDTL
+358 FRYPGSDTL
-367 VLNHINL
+367 VLDHINL

-403 QSVSGEVVV
+403 KPVSGEVVV

-477 LPKGVNSY
+477 LPKGVDSY

-509 ALARNFYRDSPIV
+509 ALARNFYRDSPII

-554 SHRLSTVE
+554 SHRLSTIE

-574 VVEYGTHA
+574 VVEHGTHA
-582 ELVAR
+582 ELVAQ

-598 LRHK
+598 LRRT

>member
-25 IAPVMSILQIAGSV
+25 IAPGMSVLQVTGSA
-39 ISAGLSIATTYLAAL
+39 ISAGLPIVTTYLAAL

-62 YAGDHTA
+62 YAGDRAA
-69 GGRVVW
+69 GNRVVW
-75 LVVAV
+75 LVAAA
-80 ALLDVLTTAWWGVF
+80 ALSGVLMAAWGIF
-94 DRYVSEL
+94 ERYASEL

-161 FIFTVWVLI
+161 FVFTVWALI

-185 PSMIVQFRLS
+185 PSVIVQFRLS
-195 RLNTNH
+195 RLNANH
-201 WRENVETRRR
+201 WRKNVETRRR
-211 ANWIEWEMLKPQKM
+211 ASWIEWEMLKPQKM

-239 MRTVLL
+239 MRMALL

-252 IDFERKFLVKRL
+252 IDFERKFLAKRL
-264 GAESFQA
+264 GAELFQA
-271 AVEISALVWIV
+271 VVEVGALVWV
-282 CEIVAHR
+282 VYEIVAHR
-289 QPIGLFLFVQQTAGR
+289 QPIGQFLFVQQTAGR
-304 ALGSVGS
+304 ALGSVSS
-311 LVSAV
+311 LVSTV

-343 IVSALHRDIRFKDVS
+343 TVPALHRDIRLKDVS
-358 FHYPGSDTL
+358 FRYPGSDTL
-367 VLNHINL
+367 VLDRINL

-403 QSVSGEVVV
+403 KPVSGEVVV

-417 KSVDVQTWHR
+417 KSANIQTWHR

-455 TPSQERVNA
+455 TPSQERVDA

-598 LRHK
+598 LRRT

>member
-25 IAPVMSILQIAGSV
+25 IAPGMSVLQVTGSA
-39 ISAGLSIATTYLAAL
+39 ISAGLPIATTYLAAL

-62 YAGDHTA
+62 YAGDRAA
-69 GGRVVW
+69 GNRVVW
-75 LVVAV
+75 LVAAA
-80 ALLDVLTTAWWGVF
+80 ALSGVLMAAWGIF
-94 DRYVSEL
+94 ERYASEL

-161 FIFTVWVLI
+161 FVFTVWALI

-185 PSMIVQFRLS
+185 PSVIVQFRLS
-195 RLNTNH
+195 RLNANH

-211 ANWIEWEMLKPQKM
+211 ASWIEWEMLKPQKM

-239 MRTVLL
+239 MRMALL
-245 EKDQKTR
+245 ERDQKTR
-252 IDFERKFLVKRL
+252 IDFERKFLAKRL
-264 GAESFQA
+264 GAELFQA
-271 AVEISALVWIV
+271 VVEVGALVWV
-282 CEIVAHR
+282 VYEIVAHR
-289 QPIGLFLFVQQTAGR
+289 QPIGQFLFVQQTAGR
-304 ALGSVGS
+304 ALGSVSS
-311 LVSAV
+311 LVSTV

-343 IVSALHRDIRFKDVS
+343 TVPALHRDIRFKDVS
-358 FHYPGSDTL
+358 FRYPGSDTL
-367 VLNHINL
+367 VLDRINL
-374 TIKRGQHVALVGE
+374 TIKRSQHVALVGE

-403 QSVSGEVVV
+403 QPVSGEVVV

-455 TPSQERVNA
+455 TPSQERVDA

-477 LPKGVNSY
+477 LPKGVDSY

-509 ALARNFYRDSPIV
+509 ALARNFYRDSPII

-598 LRHK
+598 LRRT

>member
-25 IAPVMSILQIAGSV
+25 IAPGMSVLQITGSA
-39 ISAGLSIATTYLAAL
+39 ISAGLPIATTYLAAL

-62 YAGDHTA
+62 YAGDRAA
-69 GGRVVW
+69 GSRVVW
-75 LVVAV
+75 LVAAA
-80 ALLDVLTTAWWGVF
+80 ALSGVLMAAWGIF
-94 DRYVSEL
+94 ERYASEL

-161 FIFTVWVLI
+161 FVFTVWALI

-185 PSMIVQFRLS
+185 PSVIVQFRLS
-195 RLNTNH
+195 RLNANH

-211 ANWIEWEMLKPQKM
+211 ASWIEWEMLKPQKM

-239 MRTVLL
+239 MRMALL

-252 IDFERKFLVKRL
+252 IDFERKFLAKRL
-264 GAESFQA
+264 AAELFQA
-271 AVEISALVWIV
+271 AVEVGALVWV
-282 CEIVAHR
+282 VYEIVAHR
-289 QPIGLFLFVQQTAGR
+289 QPIGQFLFVQQTAGR
-304 ALGSVGS
+304 ALGSVSS
-311 LVSAV
+311 LVSTV

-336 IAKQGGK
+336 LAKQGGK
-343 IVSALHRDIRFKDVS
+343 TVPALHRDIRFKDVS
-358 FHYPGSDTL
+358 FRYPGSGTL
-367 VLNHINL
+367 VLDHINL

-403 QSVSGEVVV
+403 QPVGGEVAV
-412 DGVPL
+412 DGEPL
-417 KSVDVQTWHR
+417 ASANIQTWHR

-455 TPSQERVNA
+455 TPGQERVDA

-477 LPKGVNSY
+477 LPKGVDSY

-574 VVEYGTHA
+574 VVEHGTHA
-582 ELVAR
+582 ELVAQ

-598 LRHK
+598 LRHT

>member
-25 IAPVMSILQIAGSV
+25 IAPGMSVLQVTGSA
-39 ISAGLSIATTYLAAL
+39 ISAGLPIATTYLAAL

-62 YAGDHTA
+62 YAGDRAA
-69 GGRVVW
+69 GNRVVW
-75 LVVAV
+75 LVAAA
-80 ALLDVLTTAWWGVF
+80 ALSGVLMAAWGIF
-94 DRYVSEL
+94 ERYASEL

-161 FIFTVWVLI
+161 FVFTVWALI

-185 PSMIVQFRLS
+185 PSVIVQFRLS
-195 RLNTNH
+195 RLNANH

-211 ANWIEWEMLKPQKM
+211 ASWIEWEMLKPQKM

-289 QPIGLFLFVQQTAGR
+289 QPIGQFLFVQQTAGR

>member
-1 MSRPKPTIRQLIRAL
+1 MSRPRPTIRQLIRAL

-25 IAPVMSILQIAGSV
+25 IAPGMSVLQITGSA
-39 ISAGLSIATTYLAAL
+39 ISAGLPIATTYLAAL

-62 YAGDHTA
+62 YVGDRAAGS
-69 GGRVVW
+69 RVVW
-75 LVVAV
+75 LVAAA
-80 ALLDVLTTAWWGVF
+80 ALSGVLMAAWGIF
-94 DRYVSEL
+94 ERYASEL

-161 FIFTVWVLI
+161 FVFTVWALI

-185 PSMIVQFRLS
+185 PSVIVQFRLS
-195 RLNTNH
+195 RLNANH

-211 ANWIEWEMLKPQKM
+211 ASWIEWEMLKPQKM

-239 MRTVLL
+239 MRMALL

-252 IDFERKFLVKRL
+252 IDFERKFLAKRL
-264 GAESFQA
+264 GAELFQA
-271 AVEISALVWIV
+271 AVEVGALVWIV
-282 CEIVAHR
+282 YEIVAHR
-289 QPIGLFLFVQQTAGR
+289 QPIGQFLFVQQTAGR
-304 ALGSVGS
+304 ALGSVSS
-311 LVSAV
+311 LVSTV

-336 IAKQGGK
+336 LAKQGGK
-343 IVSALHRDIRFKDVS
+343 TVPALRRDIRFKDVS
-358 FHYPGSDTL
+358 FRYPGSDTL
-367 VLNHINL
+367 VLDHINL

-403 QSVSGEVVV
+403 QPVSGEVAV
-412 DGVPL
+412 DGEPL
-417 KSVDVQTWHR
+417 ASANIQTWHR

-455 TPSQERVNA
+455 TPSQERVDA
-464 ALREAEAAKFVAK
+464 ALREAEAEKFVAK
-477 LPKGVNSY
+477 LPKGVDSY

-574 VVEYGTHA
+574 VVEHGTHA
-582 ELVAR
+582 ELVVQ

>member
-25 IAPVMSILQIAGSV
+25 IAPGMSVLQVTGSA
-39 ISAGLSIATTYLAAL
+39 ISAGLPIATTYLAAL

-62 YAGDHTA
+62 YAGDRAA
-69 GGRVVW
+69 GNRVVW
-75 LVVAV
+75 LVAAA
-80 ALLDVLTTAWWGVF
+80 ALSGVLMAAWGIF
-94 DRYVSEL
+94 ERYASEL

-161 FIFTVWVLI
+161 FVFTVWALI

-185 PSMIVQFRLS
+185 PSVIVQFRLS
-195 RLNTNH
+195 RLNANH
-201 WRENVETRRR
+201 WRKNVETRRR
-211 ANWIEWEMLKPQKM
+211 ASWIEWEMLKPQKM

-239 MRTVLL
+239 MRMALL

-252 IDFERKFLVKRL
+252 IDFERKFLAKRL
-264 GAESFQA
+264 GAELFQA
-271 AVEISALVWIV
+271 VVEVGALVWV
-282 CEIVAHR
+282 VYEIVAHR
-289 QPIGLFLFVQQTAGR
+289 QPIGQFLFVQQTAGR
-304 ALGSVGS
+304 ALGSVSS
-311 LVSAV
+311 LVSTV

-343 IVSALHRDIRFKDVS
+343 TVPALHRDIRFKDVS
-358 FHYPGSDTL
+358 FRYPGSDTL
-367 VLNHINL
+367 VLDRINL

-403 QSVSGEVVV
+403 KPVSGEVVV

-477 LPKGVNSY
+477 LPKGVDSY

-509 ALARNFYRDSPIV
+509 ALARNFYRDSPII

-554 SHRLSTVE
+554 SHRLSTIE

-574 VVEYGTHA
+574 VVEHGTHA
-582 ELVAR
+582 ELVAQ

-598 LRHK
+598 LRRT

>member
-25 IAPVMSILQIAGSV
+25 IAPGMSVLQITGSA
-39 ISAGLSIATTYLAAL
+39 ISAGLPIATTYLAAL

-62 YAGDHTA
+62 YAGDRAA
-69 GGRVVW
+69 GSRVVW
-75 LVVAV
+75 LVAAA
-80 ALLDVLTTAWWGVF
+80 ALSGVLMAAWGIF
-94 DRYVSEL
+94 ERYASEL

-161 FIFTVWVLI
+161 FVFTVWALI

-185 PSMIVQFRLS
+185 PSVIVQFRLS
-195 RLNTNH
+195 RLNANH

-211 ANWIEWEMLKPQKM
+211 ASWIEWEMLKPQKM

-239 MRTVLL
+239 MRMALL

-252 IDFERKFLVKRL
+252 IDFERKFLAKRL
-264 GAESFQA
+264 GAELFQA
-271 AVEISALVWIV
+271 AVEVGALVWIV
-282 CEIVAHR
+282 YEIVAHR
-289 QPIGLFLFVQQTAGR
+289 QPIGQFLFVQQTAGR
-304 ALGSVGS
+304 ALGSVSS
-311 LVSAV
+311 LVSTV

-336 IAKQGGK
+336 LAKQGGK
-343 IVSALHRDIRFKDVS
+343 TVPALRRDIRFKDVS
-358 FHYPGSDTL
+358 FRYPGSDTL
-367 VLNHINL
+367 VLDHINL

-403 QSVSGEVVV
+403 QPVSGEVAV
-412 DGVPL
+412 DGEPL
-417 KSVDVQTWHR
+417 ASANIQTWHR

-455 TPSQERVNA
+455 TPSQEQVDA

-477 LPKGVNSY
+477 LPKGVDSY

-582 ELVAR
+582 ELVVQ

>member
-1 MSRPKPTIRQLIRAL
+1 MS
-16 YSVAKTSLR
+16 V
-25 IAPVMSILQIAGSV
+25 LQIAGSA
-39 ISAGLSIATTYLAAL
+39 ISAGLPIATTYLAAL

-62 YAGDHTA
+62 HAGDRAA
-69 GGRVVW
+69 GSRVVW
-75 LVVAV
+75 LVAAA
-80 ALLDVLTTAWWGVF
+80 ALSGVLMAAWGIF
-94 DRYVSEL
+94 ERYASEL

-161 FIFTVWVLI
+161 FVFTVWALI

-185 PSMIVQFRLS
+185 PSVIVQFRLS
-195 RLNTNH
+195 RLNANH

-211 ANWIEWEMLKPQKM
+211 ASWIEWEMLKPQKM
-225 IDLRLY
+225 IDLRMY

-239 MRTVLL
+239 MRMALL

-252 IDFERKFLVKRL
+252 IDFERKFLAKRL
-264 GAESFQA
+264 GAELFQA
-271 AVEISALVWIV
+271 AVEVGALVWIV
-282 CEIVAHR
+282 YEIVAHR
-289 QPIGLFLFVQQTAGR
+289 QPIGQFLFVQQTAGR
-304 ALGSVGS
+304 ALGSVSS
-311 LVSAV
+311 LVSTV

-343 IVSALHRDIRFKDVS
+343 TVSALHRDIRFKDVS

-403 QSVSGEVVV
+403 QPVGGEVAV
-412 DGVPL
+412 DGEPL
-417 KSVDVQTWHR
+417 ASANIQTWHR

-598 LRHK
+598 LRRT

>member
-1 MSRPKPTIRQLIRAL
+1 MSRPRPTIRQLIRAL

-25 IAPVMSILQIAGSV
+25 IAPAMSVLQIAGSA
-39 ISAGLSIATTYLAAL
+39 ISAGLPIATTYLAAL

-62 YAGDHTA
+62 HAGDRAA
-69 GGRVVW
+69 GSRVVW
-75 LVVAV
+75 LVAAA
-80 ALLDVLTTAWWGVF
+80 ALSGVLMAAWGIF
-94 DRYVSEL
+94 EPYASEL

-161 FIFTVWVLI
+161 FVFTVWALI

-185 PSMIVQFRLS
+185 PSVIVQFRLS
-195 RLNTNH
+195 RLNANH

-211 ANWIEWEMLKPQKM
+211 ASWIEWEMLKPQKM
-225 IDLRLY
+225 IDLRMY

-239 MRTVLL
+239 MRMALL

-252 IDFERKFLVKRL
+252 IDFERKFLAKRL
-264 GAESFQA
+264 GAELFQA
-271 AVEISALVWIV
+271 AVEVGALVWIV
-282 CEIVAHR
+282 YEIVAHR
-289 QPIGLFLFVQQTAGR
+289 QPIGQFLFVQQTAGR
-304 ALGSVGS
+304 ALGSVSS
-311 LVSAV
+311 LVSTV

-343 IVSALHRDIRFKDVS
+343 TVSALHRDIRFKDVS

-403 QSVSGEVVV
+403 QPVGGEVAV
-412 DGVPL
+412 DGEPL
-417 KSVDVQTWHR
+417 ASANIQTWHR

-598 LRHK
+598 LRRT

>member
-25 IAPVMSILQIAGSV
+25 IAPGMSVLQVTGSA
-39 ISAGLSIATTYLAAL
+39 ISAGLPIVTTYLAAL

-62 YAGDHTA
+62 YAGDRAA
-69 GGRVVW
+69 GNRVVW
-75 LVVAV
+75 LVAAA
-80 ALLDVLTTAWWGVF
+80 ALSGVLMAAWGIF
-94 DRYVSEL
+94 ERYASEL

-161 FIFTVWVLI
+161 FVFTVWALI

-185 PSMIVQFRLS
+185 PSVIVQFRLS
-195 RLNTNH
+195 RLNANH
-201 WRENVETRRR
+201 WRKNVETRRR
-211 ANWIEWEMLKPQKM
+211 ASWIEWEMLKPQKM

-239 MRTVLL
+239 MRMALL

-252 IDFERKFLVKRL
+252 IDFERKFLAKRL
-264 GAESFQA
+264 GAELFQA
-271 AVEISALVWIV
+271 VVEVGALVWV
-282 CEIVAHR
+282 VYEIVAHR
-289 QPIGLFLFVQQTAGR
+289 QPIGQFLFVQQTAGR
-304 ALGSVGS
+304 ALGSVSS
-311 LVSAV
+311 LVSTV

-343 IVSALHRDIRFKDVS
+343 TVPALHRDIRLKDVS
-358 FHYPGSDTL
+358 FRYPGSDTL
-367 VLNHINL
+367 VLDRINL

-403 QSVSGEVVV
+403 KPVSGEVVV

-417 KSVDVQTWHR
+417 KSANIQTWHR

-455 TPSQERVNA
+455 TPSQERVDA

-477 LPKGVNSY
+477 LPKGVDSY

-509 ALARNFYRDSPIV
+509 ALARNFYRDSPII

>member
-161 FIFTVWVLI
+161 FIFTVWALI

-195 RLNTNH
+195 RLNANH

-252 IDFERKFLVKRL
+252 IDFERKFLAKRL
-264 GAESFQA
+264 GAELFQA
-271 AVEISALVWIV
+271 VVEVGALVWIV
-282 CEIVAHR
+282 YEIVAHR
-289 QPIGLFLFVQQTAGR
+289 QPIGQFLFVQQTAGR
-304 ALGSVGS
+304 ALGSVSS
-311 LVSAV
+311 LVSTV

-336 IAKQGGK
+336 LAKQGGK
-343 IVSALHRDIRFKDVS
+343 TVPALHRDIRFKDVS
-358 FHYPGSDTL
+358 FRYPGSDTL
-367 VLNHINL
+367 VLDHINL

-403 QSVSGEVVV
+403 QPVGGEVAV
-412 DGVPL
+412 DGEPL
-417 KSVDVQTWHR
+417 ASANIQTWHR

-455 TPSQERVNA
+455 TPGQERVDA

-477 LPKGVNSY
+477 LPKGVDSY

-542 LFQQKQKTIITV
+542 LFRQKQKTIITV

-574 VVEYGTHA
+574 VVEHGTHA
-582 ELVAR
+582 ELVAQ